1 VKSAVA
7 TSADSLRV
15 ELTDGRVQEIQ
26 LQNFTGDGKDI
37 IAQMTES
44 KDGKILRQESTVA
57 DEGGSK

>member
-1 VKSAVA
+1 VA